1 MVSCFHEPERR
12 LTLSVIA
19 TLPLVLLSSTTTLL
33 HGRLSGAMKG
43 KSGERKSPMTF
54 SIVTLAGAM
63 STAGVMG
70 LWAGVSPTLPIWT
83 EC

>member
-1 MVSCFHEPERR
+1 M
-12 LTLSVIA
+12 
-19 TLPLVLLSSTTTLL
+19 LPLALLAGTTTLL

-43 KSGERKSPMTF
+43 KSGERRSPMTF
-54 SIVTLAGAM
+54 PIVTLAGGM

-70 LWAGVSPTLPIWT
+70 LWAGVSPTLSIWT